1 MAHGGGA
8 GGVGHVGN
16 FLAWRVVSC
25 GILGCDL

>member
-1 MAHGGGA
+1 MAHDGGA

-16 FLAWRVVSC
+16 FLARRVVGS